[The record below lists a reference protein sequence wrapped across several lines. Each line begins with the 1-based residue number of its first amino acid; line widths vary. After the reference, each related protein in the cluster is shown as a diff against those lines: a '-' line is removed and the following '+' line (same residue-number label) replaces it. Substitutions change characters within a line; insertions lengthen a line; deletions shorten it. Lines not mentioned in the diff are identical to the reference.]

1 MTHPLPSRPTT
12 LADYLALLNRR
23 KWLILLP
30 LVLAPTVAVL
40 MSSRQQ
46 PLYQASAEVY
56 LKRADIA
63 AAVAGVTDPTLQ
75 VDPVRFLQ
83 TQANVARDPR
93 LADRVID
100 RAAVPGMSPGA
111 LLGSSSVNPRDDSDI
126 LDFSVANENAD
137 DAVVLTNTYAD
148 EFTRYRTELDT
159 ARVNDALENVKER
172 IKSLADRGISVDSA
186 AYAGLL
192 EKQTDLETVG
202 KLLAGNTQVLRPAG
216 GAAKIRPQTRRNGI
230 LGALLGGIL
239 GIALAFIAEALDRRV
254 RSERDVEDALGVPL
268 LGRIPKPH
276 RRLRKADALV
286 MLAEPR
292 SIAAEPV
299 RRLRTNIEFVNL
311 ERRARTILV
320 TSSVQREGKS
330 TTLANLAV
338 GLARAGRRVALVD
351 LDLRRPYLNR
361 FFRLAAFPGITD
373 VVLGTVELA
382 DALRPVPITEAG
394 PDNSRVRTRVGV
406 PVDAGSANGNR
417 VIEGVLNVLPAGTMP
432 PNAGELVGTEAVGR
446 IIDALGQQFEYVL
459 IDAPPLLAVG
469 DAMTLSSKVDAM
481 FVLVRLKVA
490 HRGMLR
496 EVGRVLEGCPADKL
510 GYVLAS
516 AELSEGYGYGYA
528 YAYEAREAQ
537 PQPKQ
542 RVQ

>member
-216 GAAKIRPQTRRNGI
+216 
-230 LGALLGGIL
+230 
-239 GIALAFIAEALDRRV
+239 
-254 RSERDVEDALGVPL
+254 
-268 LGRIPKPH
+268 
-276 RRLRKADALV
+276 
-286 MLAEPR
+286 
-292 SIAAEPV
+292 
-299 RRLRTNIEFVNL
+299 
-311 ERRARTILV
+311 
-320 TSSVQREGKS
+320 
-330 TTLANLAV
+330 
-338 GLARAGRRVALVD
+338 
-351 LDLRRPYLNR
+351 
-361 FFRLAAFPGITD
+361 
-373 VVLGTVELA
+373 
-382 DALRPVPITEAG
+382 
-394 PDNSRVRTRVGV
+394 
-406 PVDAGSANGNR
+406 
-417 VIEGVLNVLPAGTMP
+417 
-432 PNAGELVGTEAVGR
+432 
-446 IIDALGQQFEYVL
+446 
-459 IDAPPLLAVG
+459 
-469 DAMTLSSKVDAM
+469 
-481 FVLVRLKVA
+481 
-490 HRGMLR
+490 
-496 EVGRVLEGCPADKL
+496 
-510 GYVLAS
+510 
-516 AELSEGYGYGYA
+516 
-528 YAYEAREAQ
+528 
-537 PQPKQ
+537 
-542 RVQ
+542 